1 MAHLNAEQILCF
13 FKGLTLFFMYGPD
26 STGLYEDEVQ
36 IFVASLNKQV
46 KWVPSITPIRIIPKI
61 NYLSGTM
68 NLLCF
73 VIWKPFLEQV
83 THCLGLSV
91 FFLVNW
97 LKSRNREG
105 VHILD
110 VPIMMAQCS
119 YAFNVVIRNSQVL
132 KNLMIY
138 FRDTGCPYMFIFSI
152 DKILYMNFCT
162 GHPI

>member
-1 MAHLNAEQILCF
+1 
-13 FKGLTLFFMYGPD
+13 MYGPD

-91 FFLVNW
+91 FFLVNYS
-97 LKSRNREG
+97 KSRNREG
-105 VHILD
+105 VHMICNISLTFPLWWLS
-110 VPIMMAQCS
+110 VLI
-119 YAFNVVIRNSQVL
+119 AFNVVIRNSQVL

-138 FRDTGCPYMFIFSI
+138 IRDTGCSYMFIFSI